1 MWSFAQL
8 FVVVPNMLGKDSLE
22 EQKKNR
28 VQNDRLLKRKQVRE
42 EITAVNKKKAMLET
56 TIRELT
62 NDAPKYAMD
71 AENVSKLE
79 HMKTFLSKSNPFQKT
94 AKEKMK
100 N

>member
-56 TIRELT
+56 TI
-62 NDAPKYAMD
+62 
-71 AENVSKLE
+71 
-79 HMKTFLSKSNPFQKT
+79 
-94 AKEKMK
+94 
-100 N
+100 